1 MWMSL
6 RSFSEN
12 GPGDTGCR
20 GRGERMWGGEAGVLR
35 GQVWEAEQEST
46 EERAWGPS
54 VNWGARWGAV
64 CRRLHGRCGWC

>member
-1 MWMSL
+1 ML
-6 RSFSEN
+6 RKGRKDVGWGSGGAER
-12 GPGDTGCR
+12 PGVG
-20 GRGERMWGGEAGVLR
+20 GRAGEP
-35 GQVWEAEQEST
+35 